1 MGSSVFNTF
10 LLALWIISL
19 GHLNPRPLNSITME
33 RKYSSGVPTETVDR
47 LIQKIVGKE
56 VLVGIIGLGYV
67 GLPLVLR
74 FCEQG
79 FKVLG
84 FDVDSKKVAL
94 LKRGRS
100 YLKAISSSR
109 IAQFIRKGLLEVTDD
124 FSRLNE
130 PDCILVCVPTPL
142 TEKKEPDLQYIEKT
156 ADSIRSHLRK
166 GQLIVLESTT
176 YPGTTEEMILPKL
189 ESTGLKIGK
198 DFFLGYSPE
207 REDPGN
213 KRFTTREI
221 PKVVAGV
228 TPSCKKIVTTLYRQV
243 IQKVIPVSSCRVA
256 ELTKL
261 LENIYRSVNIA
272 LVNELKMLADRMGI
286 DIWEVI
292 EAASTKPFGFAPFYP
307 GPGMGGHCIPIDP
320 YYLSWK
326 AQEYDF
332 ATRFIFLAGE
342 INVHVPYY
350 VVTKIQDALNER
362 GKSIKGAKILI
373 LGVAYKKDVDDA
385 RESPAL
391 VIMELLRKKGATI
404 LYHDPYIPSLPPFRK
419 YLFRL
424 KSSPLTERL
433 LHKIDAAVVVTDHS
447 QIDYQWIVKHA
458 SLIIDTRNVTKNM
471 KRWKN
476 KIVKA

>member
-1 MGSSVFNTF
+1 MDKILKKEAT
-10 LLALWIISL
+10 I
-19 GHLNPRPLNSITME
+19 
-33 RKYSSGVPTETVDR
+33 GV
-47 LIQKIVGKE
+47 
-56 VLVGIIGLGYV
+56 IGLGYV

-74 FCEQG
+74 FCEVG
-79 FKVLG
+79 YKVLG
-84 FDVDSKKVAL
+84 FDVDSKKVAA
-94 LKRGRS
+94 LKKGRS
-100 YLKAISSSR
+100 YIKSISGSLILQHLR
-109 IAQFIRKGLLEVTDD
+109 QKKLEVTDQ
-124 FSRLNE
+124 FIRLKE
-130 PDCILVCVPTPL
+130 PDCILICVPTPL

-156 ADSIRSHLRK
+156 TDSIRSCLRK

-176 YPGTTEEMILPKL
+176 YPGTTEELVLPGL
-189 ESTGLKIGK
+189 ESTGLKVGK

-213 KRFTTREI
+213 KGFTTSRI
-221 PKVVAGV
+221 PKVVSGV
-228 TPSCKKIVTTLYRQV
+228 TPSCQKTAIALYRQV
-243 IQKVIPVSSCRVA
+243 IQKVVPVSSPRVA

-292 EAASTKPFGFAPFYP
+292 EAASTKPFGFTPFYP

-332 ATRFIFLAGE
+332 ATRFILLAGE

-350 VVTKIQDALNER
+350 VVSKIQDGLNKK
-362 GKSIKGAKILI
+362 GKSLMGAKILI

-391 VIMELLRKKGATI
+391 AIMNLLQKKGAT
-404 LYHDPYIPSLPPFRK
+404 LFYHDPFIPVLPSFRK
-419 YLFRL
+419 YRFKLT
-424 KSSPLTERL
+424 SSPLTKGL
-433 LHKIDAAVVVTDHS
+433 LHRMDAAVVVTDHT
-447 QIDYQWIVKHA
+447 QVDYEWVAKHA
-458 SLIIDTRNVTKNM
+458 PLVIDTRNATKHL
-471 KRWKN
+471 KRWKH

>member
-1 MGSSVFNTF
+1 MDANRILDD
-10 LLALWIISL
+10 LLKRIYDKEA
-19 GHLNPRPLNSITME
+19 
-33 RKYSSGVPTETVDR
+33 KVGV
-47 LIQKIVGKE
+47 
-56 VLVGIIGLGYV
+56 IGLGYV

-74 FCEQG
+74 FCEVG
-79 FKVLG
+79 YSVLG

-94 LKRGRS
+94 LQKGKS
-100 YLKAISSSR
+100 YIKSISGSLILR
-109 IAQFIRKGLLEVTDD
+109 HLRMGTLEVTDQ
-124 FSRLNE
+124 FSRLSE
-130 PDCILVCVPTPL
+130 PDCILICVPTPL

-156 ADSIRSHLRK
+156 TYSIRTSLRK

-176 YPGTTEEMILPKL
+176 YPGTTEELILPEL
-189 ESTGLKIGK
+189 ESTGLRIGK
-198 DFFLGYSPE
+198 DYFLGYSPE

-213 KRFTTREI
+213 KGFTTSQI
-221 PKVVAGV
+221 PKVVSGV
-228 TPSCKKIVTTLYRQV
+228 TSSCKKVTTALYQQA
-243 IQKVIPVSSCRVA
+243 IQKVVPVSSPRVA

-292 EAASTKPFGFAPFYP
+292 EAASTKPFGFTPFYP

-332 ATRFIFLAGE
+332 ATRFILLAGE
-342 INVHVPYY
+342 INVHIPYY
-350 VVTKIQDALNER
+350 VVNKIQDALNSR
-362 GKSIKGAKILI
+362 GKSLRGSKILI

-391 VIMELLRKKGATI
+391 AIMNLLQKKGAI
-404 LYHDPYIPSLPPFRK
+404 LAYHDPYIPVLPPFRRYSFK
-419 YLFRL
+419 L
-424 KSSPLTERL
+424 KSSPLTRSL
-433 LHKIDAAVVVTDHS
+433 LRRIDAAVVVTDHS
-447 QIDYQWIVKHA
+447 SIDYEWVVSNA
-458 SLIIDTRNVTKNM
+458 PLIIDTRNVTKHL
-471 KRWKN
+471 KQWKK